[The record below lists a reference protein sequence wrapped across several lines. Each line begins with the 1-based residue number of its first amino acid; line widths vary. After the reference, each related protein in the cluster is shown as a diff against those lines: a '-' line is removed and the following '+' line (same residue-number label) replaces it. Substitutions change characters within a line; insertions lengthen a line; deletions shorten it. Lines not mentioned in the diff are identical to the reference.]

1 MRVSGNCT
9 RAGVLCMVQNINFV
23 LTHKP
28 KPVEHLRVL
37 LAGGDEVDA
46 GGFDGA
52 VAQDVGELGDVTRDA
67 VERPGE

>member
-23 LTHKP
+23 LNHKP
-28 KPVEHLRVL
+28 QLVQHSRVF

-52 VAQDVGELGDVTRDA
+52 VAQDVGELGDVPRGA